1 MSVYRDKLIHLNELY
16 ASEYD
21 EAAEYASEYDEAADV
36 YEATLAAYDRG
47 YRDAIEMCLQQ
58 ATDALRHAEREAER
72 DD

>member
-1 MSVYRDKLIHLNELY
+1 MSVYRDKLIHLNEL
-16 ASEYD
+16 
-21 EAAEYASEYDEAADV
+21 YASEYDEAADV

>member
-21 EAAEYASEYDEAADV
+21 AAADV
-36 YEATLAAYDRG
+36 YEATLAAYDRC

-58 ATDALRHAEREAER
+58 AAEDLRHAEWEAER